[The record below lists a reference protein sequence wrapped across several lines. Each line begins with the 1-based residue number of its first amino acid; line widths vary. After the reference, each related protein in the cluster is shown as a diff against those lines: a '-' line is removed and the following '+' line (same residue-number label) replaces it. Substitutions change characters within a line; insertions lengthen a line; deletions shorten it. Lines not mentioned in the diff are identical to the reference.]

1 MTTKKTKTSTMTAWG
16 WKPHWAQ
23 SRTSKAWSGSRNSLN
38 ARRQD
43 AGLQNVPTRKRKDD
57 WKRLVLQQMQALRKP
72 NPIAVTVTKN
82 KMPYITQDV
91 EAAYYCVPIIE
102 DR

>member
-1 MTTKKTKTSTMTAWG
+1 
-16 WKPHWAQ
+16 
-23 SRTSKAWSGSRNSLN
+23 
-38 ARRQD
+38 
-43 AGLQNVPTRKRKDD
+43 
-57 WKRLVLQQMQALRKP
+57 MQALRKP